1 MKENEDNTNRRKNVP
16 CSWTERNNVVKMMIL
31 SKAIY
36 RFNAISTKISRAF
49 FTELE
54 QILLKSIWT
63 DKRCQIAKTILRKK
77 NRARRTMLPDFRL
90 YYKAT
95 VIKALQYRHRDRHID
110 QRNRIEDSEINL
122 WSINL

>member
-1 MKENEDNTNRRKNVP
+1 MKENEDNTIRRKNIP

-63 DKRCQIAKTILRKK
+63 HKRLQIAKRIFRKK
-77 NRARRTMLPDFRL
+77 TGAGRTLLPDFRL

-95 VIKALQYRHRDRHID
+95 VIKTVWYQYKNRHI
-110 QRNRIEDSEINL
+110 EDH
-122 WSINL
+122 